1 MNYTYNSEAEVKQL
15 YMQTDLT
22 DIASVQ
28 SAINSISQNTQ
39 LSNKAKYLEALNS
52 ANPSNLSKARKYQ
65 EMSKSAIMKN
75 LGWIVMAVFAVVMGV
90 IDSDFDD
97 AITSWISL
105 GFCVG
110 AAIQIYIAV
119 LKSAWSKL
127 TLSGLV
133 MHPAV
138 TSPSSPAAKSFVNP
152 TTNTASEYRFC
163 DQCGAKNAPGMQF
176 CSECG
181 NKLS

>member
-1 MNYTYNSEAEVKQL
+1 MNCTYNSEAEVKHL

-28 SAINSISQNTQ
+28 STISCISKNTQ
-39 LSNKAKYLEALNS
+39 LSNKAKYMEALNS
-52 ANPSNLSKARKYQ
+52 ANPANLAKARKYH
-65 EMSKSAIMKN
+65 ELSKSVIMKN

-110 AAIQIYIAV
+110 AAIQIYIAA
-119 LKSAWSKL
+119 LKSSWSKL

-133 MHPAV
+133 IHPAV
-138 TSPSSPAAKSFVNP
+138 MSPNLSAAKNVVAP
-152 TTNTASEYRFC
+152 TVKATSEWCFC
-163 DQCGAKNAPGMQF
+163 SQCGAKNGAGTKF

-181 NKLS
+181 SELS